1 MRLSRIGRDYHVR
14 KAFGDMGR
22 GMRSDRPGTE
32 IGRCDA
38 TREVTRGARRY
49 LRACGFAVIGEL
61 PLPNG
66 RRADLV
72 ALAPDG
78 ALRIVEVKSSRE
90 DFRADQKWTHY
101 RAYCDRFYF
110 AAPAAL
116 DAALFPDDVGLI
128 VADAHGAMLM
138 REAPILRLAP
148 ASRRA
153 MLIRFGALA
162 AERYCALAFS
172 DEATNS

>member
-1 MRLSRIGRDYHVR
+1 MQPRIIGPD
-14 KAFGDMGR
+14 A
-22 GMRSDRPGTE
+22 
-32 IGRCDA
+32 GRCDI
-38 TREVTRGARRY
+38 TREVTRGARRW
-49 LRACGFAVIGEL
+49 LRACGFAVLGEL

-90 DFRADQKWTHY
+90 DLRADQKWTHY
-101 RAYCDRFYF
+101 RDYCDRFYF
-110 AAPAAL
+110 AAPATL
-116 DAALFPDDVGLI
+116 EETLFPADAGLI
-128 VADAHGAMLM
+128 VADAHGAMLL
-138 REAPILRLAP
+138 REGPILRLAP

-162 AERYCALAFS
+162 AERYCALAFR
-172 DEATNS
+172 DEGPLI

>member
-1 MRLSRIGRDYHVR
+1 MRETSRPEETAR
-14 KAFGDMGR
+14 
-22 GMRSDRPGTE
+22 
-32 IGRCDA
+32 
-38 TREVTRGARRY
+38 VTRGARRF
-49 LRACGFAVIGEL
+49 LRACGFAVLGEL

-78 ALRIVEVKSSRE
+78 ALRIVEVKSSRA
-90 DFRADQKWTHY
+90 DFQADRKWTDY
-101 RAYCDRFYF
+101 RDYCDRFYF
-110 AAPAAL
+110 AASTEL
-116 DAALFPDDVGLI
+116 DAAIFPEDAGLI
-128 VADAHGAMLM
+128 VADAHGGMLA

-162 AERYCALAFS
+162 AERYCALAFGE
-172 DEATNS
+172 DAPV

>member
-1 MRLSRIGRDYHVR
+1 MQPRITG
-14 KAFGDMGR
+14 
-22 GMRSDRPGTE
+22 SDA
-32 IGRCDA
+32 GRCDV
-38 TREVTRGARRY
+38 TREVTRGARRW
-49 LRACGFAVIGEL
+49 LRACGFAVLGEV

-90 DFRADQKWTHY
+90 DFLADRKWARY
-101 RAYCDRFYF
+101 RDYCDRFYF
-110 AAPAAL
+110 AAPTTL
-116 DAALFPDDVGLI
+116 EEALFPADAGLI
-128 VADAHGAMLM
+128 VADAHGAMLL
-138 REAPILRLAP
+138 REGPMLRLAP

-162 AERYCALAFS
+162 AERYCALAFR
-172 DEATNS
+172 DEGPLI

>member
-1 MRLSRIGRDYHVR
+1 MQPNL
-14 KAFGDMGR
+14 
-22 GMRSDRPGTE
+22 PGPDT
-32 IGRCDA
+32 GRCDA

-90 DFRADQKWTHY
+90 DFRADRKWTLY
-101 RAYCDRFYF
+101 RNYCDRFYF
-110 AAPAAL
+110 AAPMAL
-116 DAALFPDDVGLI
+116 EEGLFPEDAGLI
-128 VADAHGAMLM
+128 VADAHGAMLA
-138 REAPILRLAP
+138 REAPVLRLAP
-148 ASRRA
+148 ASRRS

-162 AERYCALAFS
+162 AERYCALAFR
-172 DEATNS
+172 DEAPRL

>member
-1 MRLSRIGRDYHVR
+1 MRANAAEQGRPDTTV
-14 KAFGDMGR
+14 A
-22 GMRSDRPGTE
+22 
-32 IGRCDA
+32 
-38 TREVTRGARRY
+38 VTRGARRF

-78 ALRIVEVKSSRE
+78 ALRIIEVKSSRA
-90 DFRADQKWTHY
+90 DFQADRKWTDY
-101 RAYCDRFYF
+101 RDYCDRFYF
-110 AAPAAL
+110 AAPAEL
-116 DAALFPDDVGLI
+116 DTGLFPADAGLI
-128 VADAHGAMLM
+128 VADAHGGMLT

-153 MLIRFGALA
+153 MLVRFGALA
-162 AERYCALAFS
+162 AERYCALAFGE
-172 DEATNS
+172 DAFGL

>member
-1 MRLSRIGRDYHVR
+1 MRANAAEQSRPDTTV
-14 KAFGDMGR
+14 A
-22 GMRSDRPGTE
+22 
-32 IGRCDA
+32 
-38 TREVTRGARRY
+38 VTRGARRF

-78 ALRIVEVKSSRE
+78 ALRIIEVKSSRA
-90 DFRADQKWTHY
+90 DFQADRKWTDY
-101 RAYCDRFYF
+101 RDYCDRFYF
-110 AAPAAL
+110 AAPAEL
-116 DAALFPDDVGLI
+116 DTGLFPIDAGLI
-128 VADAHGAMLM
+128 VADAHGGMLA

-153 MLIRFGALA
+153 MLVRFGALA
-162 AERYCALAFS
+162 AERYCALAFGE
-172 DEATNS
+172 DTFGL

>member
-1 MRLSRIGRDYHVR
+1 MQPHMLGPESAR
-14 KAFGDMGR
+14 GD
-22 GMRSDRPGTE
+22 
-32 IGRCDA
+32 I

-49 LRACGFAVIGEL
+49 LRACGFAVIGEA

-66 RRADLV
+66 RRVDLV
-72 ALAPDG
+72 ALSPDG

-90 DFRADQKWTHY
+90 DFRADQKWWEY
-101 RAYCDRFYF
+101 RDYCDRFYF

-116 DAALFPDDVGLI
+116 GGDLFPADAGLI
-128 VADAHGAMLM
+128 VADAHGALLV
-138 REAPILRLAP
+138 REAPVLRLAP
-148 ASRRA
+148 ARRRA

-172 DEATNS
+172 DEAPIM